1 MMSSEVSK
9 HQLGTPKR
17 SMTTREPPHQ
27 LPPLITKVMRPKS
40 SAISF
45 GARLIQSTNLRVI
58 LQFRAYQV
66 VSEPLNRCQRRL
78 FSQFEV
84 LEFCDN
90 LVEGVVK
97 VLKDVSKIQKKSKTT
112 RAPVAKPSLFINKK
126 PKVSQV
132 FEEEPLDYPHQKPR
146 LDTRRPLDDGLGPI
160 FDEEDELGPT
170 FDEKAPS
177 MTSINIENH
186 LCFDPSTTPKFQRE
200 ANFKS
205 SSQNSL
211 NVFDDFVPVQERLA
225 QRRPHK
231 MPNRRCKEQFKT
243 SKGEADPKRKH
254 FQFDV
259 QQFCD
264 NFVKGV
270 DKALKDVSK
279 SQKKSTPTR
288 APVAEPSIFIS
299 EKPKVSQVFEEE
311 PLDYPHQKP
320 RLDTRRPLDDGLG
333 PIFDEEDELGPT
345 FDEKAPSMTSINI
358 ENHLCFDPSTT
369 PTPLSK
375 EHYKELCIISYVPD
389 LFDKV
394 RSNDIKRSSL
404 DQLEK
409 SFELDLQQLVFYS
422 RKSFDSFVFK
432 ENSFSLRSYG
442 HELITGILFPSSY
455 DLDDFMVSTLLEQNS
470 HKAETDFCGDSVLK
484 PIHSYSESDLELKLL
499 CSESDQVR
507 HVLKMIYGTS
517 CLENILI
524 YNTFFDKH
532 VEPWIRNSQFEL
544 NLLCSKSEKLAHVL
558 NFFFSN
564 CAITCPGTIL
574 VYNTYFDRLHND
586 LKRVRHVLGKETLVS
601 NMNKHLPC
609 TYDPVIL
616 MFVLNVQ
623 DKHDQSPRGLRNRSI
638 DRAYKFKIWRWKYL
652 RKTTSKL
659 QGRRIKNDVPL
670 GSAPGKTYMHGL
682 IIESKRLEE
691 ESDQTEFICDSYAIY
706 KSERLE
712 EESDPT
718 EFICDSYAIYKS
730 GRIKWYQSHSEV
742 HSSSQPA
749 ILNSSDFRRSTM
761 SFGLLINHEE
771 KAARKAQEEKL
782 REWRYNKHTAELRA
796 QYERRIKWYQSHSEV
811 HSSSQPAILN
821 SSDFRRSTMSFGLL
835 INHEEKA
842 ARKAQ
847 EEKLREW
854 SKEET
859 PSTRTEEKTN
869 KGLERWLGS
878 FKVKI
883 HQRITNPRPS
893 PVLEE
898 DQEAKDI
905 EPDLSTVYV
914 RVESMDDQMY
924 QEEDLSPVFDE
935 EKDLGPIFDEE
946 ENLGPIFD
954 EEEEL
959 EAVSVLLAVQKVV
972 EDVVDSGPEADHEK
986 DLTTPYASGDILGS
1000 FSCDKLVQT
1009 FVWKEYDPVK
1019 LLRHEEGLQHF
1030 ISEPGEETRD
1040 RSNNNQSLAKKI
1052 AKVEKKNVGS
1062 FILECPDL
1070 RTNPIKGG
1078 GDDATQIISY
1088 ISTRSLRYEPAK
1100 QLIIAWLN
1108 GHFMGLI
1115 GLIHKVLDREK
1126 LMGLMQNVEALCSI
1140 RNQCLDLSKKGPPR
1154 NTSHDRIIYQSDGNS
1169 EIVNHAK
1176 GRNQSKSS
1184 TTKIFNI
1191 WSTVLVVGQ
1200 INIPSQVFMVLRD
1213 L

>member
-1 MMSSEVSK
+1 MDLMQNVEALCSIRNHCLDLSKKGPPRNTSHDRIIYQSYGNSEIVNHAKGRNQS
-9 HQLGTPKR
+9 
-17 SMTTREPPHQ
+17 
-27 LPPLITKVMRPKS
+27 KS
-40 SAISF
+40 SATKSFNICSF

-97 VLKDVSKIQKKSKTT
+97 VLKDVSKIQKKSRTT

-126 PKVSQV
+126 PKGKSENNIEDLKDFSDSLPIFDKYDEELMESWITCEDECDLPSPKLDLMFDIDNEETNGLTCFEPEHPSSLVIVSQV
-132 FEEEPLDYPHQKPR
+132 FEEEPLDYPHQ
-146 LDTRRPLDDGLGPI
+146 
-160 FDEEDELGPT
+160 E
-170 FDEKAPS
+170 
-177 MTSINIENH
+177 
-186 LCFDPSTTPKFQRE
+186 
-200 ANFKS
+200 
-205 SSQNSL
+205 
-211 NVFDDFVPVQERLA
+211 
-225 QRRPHK
+225 
-231 MPNRRCKEQFKT
+231 
-243 SKGEADPKRKH
+243 
-254 FQFDV
+254 
-259 QQFCD
+259 
-264 NFVKGV
+264 
-270 DKALKDVSK
+270 
-279 SQKKSTPTR
+279 
-288 APVAEPSIFIS
+288 
-299 EKPKVSQVFEEE
+299 
-311 PLDYPHQKP
+311 P

-375 EHYKELCIISYVPD
+375 EHCKELCIISYVPD

-394 RSNDIKRSSL
+394 SSNDIKRSSL
-404 DQLEK
+404 DHVEK

-455 DLDDFMVSTLLEQNS
+455 DLDDFMVSTSLEQNS

-484 PIHSYSESDLELKLL
+484 PTHSYSESDLELKLL

-544 NLLCSKSEKLAHVL
+544 NLLCSKSEKLAH
-558 NFFFSN
+558 
-564 CAITCPGTIL
+564 
-574 VYNTYFDRLHND
+574 
-586 LKRVRHVLGKETLVS
+586 
-601 NMNKHLPC
+601 
-609 TYDPVIL
+609 
-616 MFVLNVQ
+616 

-638 DRAYKFKIWRWKYL
+638 DRAYKFKIWRWKNPSFVGL
-652 RKTTSKL
+652 VRHIKQQLKS
-659 QGRRIKNDVPL
+659 GRIKNDVPL

-706 KSERLE
+706 KSGRIKNDVPLGSAPGKTYMHGLIIETKRLE
-712 EESDPT
+712 EESDQT

-782 REWRYNKHTAELRA
+782 REW
-796 QYERRIKWYQSHSEV
+796 
-811 HSSSQPAILN
+811 
-821 SSDFRRSTMSFGLL
+821 
-835 INHEEKA
+835 
-842 ARKAQ
+842 
-847 EEKLREW
+847 

-859 PSTRTEEKTN
+859 PSTRTKEKTN

-883 HQRITNPRPS
+883 HQRITNSRPS

-959 EAVSVLLAVQKVV
+959 EAVSVLMAVQKVV

-986 DLTTPYASGDILGS
+986 DLTTPYALGDILGS

-1019 LLRHEEGLQHF
+1019 LLRHEEERG
-1030 ISEPGEETRD
+1030 
-1040 RSNNNQSLAKKI
+1040 
-1052 AKVEKKNVGS
+1052 
-1062 FILECPDL
+1062 
-1070 RTNPIKGG
+1070 
-1078 GDDATQIISY
+1078 
-1088 ISTRSLRYEPAK
+1088 
-1100 QLIIAWLN
+1100 
-1108 GHFMGLI
+1108 
-1115 GLIHKVLDREK
+1115 
-1126 LMGLMQNVEALCSI
+1126 GLMLN
-1140 RNQCLDLSKKGPPR
+1140 KKSVFGFVQEMP
-1154 NTSHDRIIYQSDGNS
+1154 
-1169 EIVNHAK
+1169 
-1176 GRNQSKSS
+1176 
-1184 TTKIFNI
+1184 TKKYK
-1191 WSTVLVVGQ
+1191 
-1200 INIPSQVFMVLRD
+1200 P
-1213 L
+1213 

>member
-17 SMTTREPPHQ
+17 SMTTREPPRQ

-97 VLKDVSKIQKKSKTT
+97 VLKDVSKIQKKSRTT

-126 PKVSQV
+126 PKGKSENNIEDLKDFSDSLPIFDKYDEELMESWITCEDECDLPSPKLDLMFDIDNEETNGLTCFEPEHPSSLVIVSQV
-132 FEEEPLDYPHQKPR
+132 FEEEPLDYPHQ
-146 LDTRRPLDDGLGPI
+146 
-160 FDEEDELGPT
+160 E
-170 FDEKAPS
+170 
-177 MTSINIENH
+177 
-186 LCFDPSTTPKFQRE
+186 
-200 ANFKS
+200 
-205 SSQNSL
+205 
-211 NVFDDFVPVQERLA
+211 
-225 QRRPHK
+225 
-231 MPNRRCKEQFKT
+231 
-243 SKGEADPKRKH
+243 
-254 FQFDV
+254 
-259 QQFCD
+259 
-264 NFVKGV
+264 
-270 DKALKDVSK
+270 
-279 SQKKSTPTR
+279 
-288 APVAEPSIFIS
+288 
-299 EKPKVSQVFEEE
+299 
-311 PLDYPHQKP
+311 P

-375 EHYKELCIISYVPD
+375 EHCKELCIISYVPD

-394 RSNDIKRSSL
+394 SSNDIKRSSL
-404 DQLEK
+404 DHVEK

-484 PIHSYSESDLELKLL
+484 PTHSYSESDLELKLL

-586 LKRVRHVLGKETLVS
+586 LKRVPHVRGKETLVS
-601 NMNKHLPC
+601 DMNKHKHLPC

-623 DKHDQSPRGLRNRSI
+623 DKHDQSPRGLRNISI

-659 QGRRIKNDVPL
+659 QGSKMYLRSNSFQEGGNDVPLGSAPGKTDMHGLIMESKLLKEESDQTEFICDSYTIYKLGRIKNDVPL
-670 GSAPGKTYMHGL
+670 GGAPGKTYMHGL

-706 KSERLE
+706 KSGRIKNDVPLGSAPGKTYMHGLIIETKRLE
-712 EESDPT
+712 EESDQT

-782 REWRYNKHTAELRA
+782 REW
-796 QYERRIKWYQSHSEV
+796 
-811 HSSSQPAILN
+811 
-821 SSDFRRSTMSFGLL
+821 
-835 INHEEKA
+835 
-842 ARKAQ
+842 
-847 EEKLREW
+847 

-859 PSTRTEEKTN
+859 PSTRTKEKTN

-883 HQRITNPRPS
+883 HQRITNSRPS

-959 EAVSVLLAVQKVV
+959 EAVSVLMAVQKVV
-972 EDVVDSGPEADHEK
+972 EDVVDSGAEADHEK
-986 DLTTPYASGDILGS
+986 DLTTPYALGDILGS

-1030 ISEPGEETRD
+1030 ISELGEETRD
-1040 RSNNNQSLAKKI
+1040 QSNNMQSLAKKI

-1088 ISTRSLRYEPAK
+1088 ILTRSLRYEPAK
-1100 QLIIAWLN
+1100 QLIIALLN
-1108 GHFMGLI
+1108 GHFMGLV

-1140 RNQCLDLSKKGPPR
+1140 RNQCLDLSKKCPPR

-1184 TTKIFNI
+1184 TTKSFNI